1 MSHVYLSL
9 LLPCDTFVSS
19 CGCNR
24 SCMTHWLTHHHHS
37 KLEQLEQELKSI
49 KQVVQPATNG
59 VVQSA
64 WTPPSPRAAIPAL
77 PEQKSASAA
86 AINTTTPRTPTPQPE
101 SSIGQGHPGQS
112 SERRLKTGPTEARI
126 LGNHIVSGEDIDW
139 YFTK

>member
-1 MSHVYLSL
+1 M
-9 LLPCDTFVSS
+9 CDITT
-19 CGCNR
+19 N
-24 SCMTHWLTHHHHS
+24 TLTQNS

-49 KQVVQPATNG
+49 KQVVQPTANG
-59 VVQSA
+59 TQTV

-77 PEQKSASAA
+77 PDQRSGSAVGIIA
-86 AINTTTPRTPTPQPE
+86 TTPQVPTPQPE
-101 SSIGQGHPGQS
+101 SSASQGRSAQS